1 MLVNVSIGEL
11 IDKFTILLIKKLK
24 INDQEKLKKVNIEIN
39 FLKKNVENIK
49 NKYEINDL
57 FDNLLNVNTKLWN
70 IEDNIRIKEKN
81 QEFDSEFVEL
91 ARNVYFTNDERAFIK
106 NEINKKTESNIFEV
120 KSYENYKF

>member
-1 MLVNVSIGEL
+1 MLVHVSIGEL

>member
-11 IDKFTILLIKKLK
+11 IDKFTILLIKKSK
-24 INDQEKLKKVNIEIN
+24 ISDQEKLKKVNIEIN

-49 NKYEINDL
+49 NNNEINDL
-57 FDNLLNVNTKLWN
+57 FDNLINVNTKLWN